1 MKIKKKVSKLSLT
14 RETVAVVSPQELRG
28 LLGALPGPRH
38 TISDSVMETCVCST
52 DPV

>member
-1 MKIKKKVSKLSLT
+1 MKKKNLKLRLT
-14 RETVAVVSPQELRG
+14 RETVAVLAPQELQG

-52 DPV
+52 QG